1 MNLVHRQFDVHLP
14 AVTNENARNP
24 MVLSAL
30 TLLYACNV
38 LGFVK
43 QWDEIFI
50 NVVGTDSSTG
60 IGLSFIAKQLL
71 VEMGLVLADALLV
84 SYLSSEYNIC

>member
-1 MNLVHRQFDVHLP
+1 M
-14 AVTNENARNP
+14 TTENARNP

-60 IGLSFIAKQLL
+60 FGLSFIAKQLL

-84 SYLSSEYNIC
+84 SHLSLEYNIC